1 MTVKVSKP
9 AINVREELADLKKPT
24 GIAGEAML
32 AAETPQEQQALIGVG
47 RRNLI
52 LNGDFKISQRGDFS
66 SATAITHD
74 NYYVDRWSVRVTNV
88 TANIQHIIGS
98 NASPGYPYKASNSL
112 RLTATNTAS
121 GVLRHLQRT
130 EGFLDG
136 QTLTFSAWV
145 KSNSPN
151 ARLFQY
157 QHDGQYRV
165 SSKAHSG
172 NGQWEFLSVTAINK
186 ATTANQIY
194 NDAAIASSTFGNVSI
209 TTGDYIEIS
218 EAQLEINNVVTPFEH
233 RSYGEELLLCSRYY
247 TSSFQTIEP
256 QNGSLGAPNRYY
268 SPGWK
273 HSSGSGIVGSVNNF
287 PVPMRTTPTITFY
300 RDTGVSV
307 TDGRWG
313 YYNSTSWQTAN
324 AAMSTQMFSHL
335 GFTPHLPNSE
345 TSITQNY
352 LLLGGWT
359 ADAEL

>member
-32 AAETPQEQQALIGVG
+32 RAETPQEQQALIGVG

-52 LNGDFKISQRGDFS
+52 LNGDFKISERGDFT

-74 NYYVDRWSVRVTNV
+74 NYYVDRWSVRVTNI
-88 TANIQHIIGS
+88 TANIQHILGS
-98 NASPGYPYKASNSL
+98 NSSPGYPYKASNSL

-121 GVLRHLQRT
+121 GLLRHLQRT

-145 KSNSPN
+145 KSNSSN

-172 NGQWEFLSVTAINK
+172 NGEWEFLSVTATNK
-186 ATTANQIY
+186 STTSNQIY
-194 NDAAIASSTFGNVSI
+194 NDAAIASSTFANVSI

-218 EAQLEINNVVTPFEH
+218 EAQLEINKIATPFEY
-233 RSYGEELLLCSRYY
+233 RSFGEELALCQRFY
-247 TSSFQTIEP
+247 TKWDIATNWSGY
-256 QNGSLGAPNRYY
+256 QNGTS
-268 SPGWK
+268 
-273 HSSGSGIVGSVNNF
+273 IVDFSVYT
-287 PVPMRTTPTITFY
+287 PVPMRNGSPSISCTGSFY
-300 RDTGVSV
+300 VWRQN
-307 TDGRWG
+307 G
-313 YYNSTSWQTAN
+313 YQQQTSPSIGIGGGGTHRHNNAIYCQVGNFSGLTNGYVAN
-324 AAMSTQMFSHL
+324 VFINTL
-335 GFTPHLPNSE
+335 E
-345 TSITQNY
+345 I
-352 LLLGGWT
+352 
-359 ADAEL
+359 DDEL

>member
-1 MTVKVSKP
+1 MTVNVSKP
-9 AINVREELADLKKPT
+9 VVNVREKLAELDKPT

-32 AAETPQEQQALIGVG
+32 RAETPQEQQALIGVG

-52 LNGDFKISQRGDFS
+52 LNGDFKISQRGDFT

-74 NYYVDRWSVRVTNV
+74 DYYVDRWCVRVTNV
-88 TANIQHIIGS
+88 TANIQHILGS
-98 NASPGYPYKASNSL
+98 NSSPGYPYKASNSL
-112 RLTATNTAS
+112 RLTATNTAT

-172 NGQWEFLSVTAINK
+172 NGQWEFLSVTAVNK
-186 ATTANQIY
+186 ANNANQLY

-218 EAQLEINNVVTPFEH
+218 EAQLEINKVATPFEH
-233 RSYGEELLLCSRYY
+233 RSYGEELALCKRYY
-247 TSSFQTIEP
+247 EEVYPNDNIFVKYNSSSAYGNIPYEVEKRATPSISQSGTFKAYGSGQSGSSIVTVSIQQATSKGIQAYINSGSYSSFFVRQD
-256 QNGSLGAPNRYY
+256 NA
-268 SPGWK
+268 
-273 HSSGSGIVGSVNNF
+273 GILKV
-287 PVPMRTTPTITFY
+287 
-300 RDTGVSV
+300 
-307 TDGRWG
+307 
-313 YYNSTSWQTAN
+313 
-324 AAMSTQMFSHL
+324 
-335 GFTPHLPNSE
+335 
-345 TSITQNY
+345 
-352 LLLGGWT
+352 
-359 ADAEL
+359 DAEL

>member
-24 GIAGEAML
+24 GIAGQAML

-52 LNGDFKISQRGDFS
+52 LNGDFKISQRGNFT

-74 NYYVDRWSVRVTNV
+74 DYYVDRWSVRVTNV
-88 TANIQHIIGS
+88 TANIQHILGS

-112 RLTATNTAS
+112 RLTATNTAT
-121 GVLRHLQRT
+121 GKLRHLQRT

-145 KSNSPN
+145 KSNSPD

-157 QHDGQYRV
+157 QNDGQYRV

-172 NGQWEFLSVTAINK
+172 NGQWEFLSVTAMIK
-186 ATTANQIY
+186 STSDNQIY

-218 EAQLEINNVVTPFEH
+218 EAQLEINKTFTPFEH
-233 RSYGEELLLCSRYY
+233 RSYGEELALCQRYY
-247 TSSFQTIEP
+247 QANSSTGNN
-256 QNGSLGAPNRYY
+256 NGF
-268 SPGWK
+268 
-273 HSSGSGIVGSVNNF
+273 IVVEYANNF
-287 PVPMRTTPTITFY
+287 RGRYLFPVTMRANPTVTTDFSSATIYDISTSLSASFFGTDNQTTTGF
-300 RDTGVSV
+300 RVNGNTTGVSTV
-307 TDGRWG
+307 GYINSWG
-313 YYNSTSWQTAN
+313 WA
-324 AAMSTQMFSHL
+324 
-335 GFTPHLPNSE
+335 
-345 TSITQNY
+345 
-352 LLLGGWT
+352 

>member
-1 MTVKVSKP
+1 MTVNVSKP
-9 AINVREELADLKKPT
+9 ALNVREKLAELDKPT

-32 AAETPQEQQALIGVG
+32 RAETPQEQQALIGVG

-66 SATAITHD
+66 SATAITND

-186 ATTANQIY
+186 ATLANQIY
-194 NDAAIASSTFGNVSI
+194 NDAAIASSTFANVSI

-233 RSYGEELLLCSRYY
+233 SRSYGEELALCQRYFAKY
-247 TSSFQTIEP
+247 R
-256 QNGSLGAPNRYY
+256 G
-268 SPGWK
+268 
-273 HSSGSGIVGSVNNF
+273 SGSYMAF
-287 PVPMRTTPTITFY
+287 PYSGLASDSSITEMFGNHPAEMRTSPTITF
-300 RDTGVSV
+300 
-307 TDGRWG
+307 
-313 YYNSTSWQTAN
+313 NSTTAFRIVQ
-324 AAMSTQMFSHL
+324 AATDVNTTNMLVDFISTSACRL
-335 GFTPHLPNSE
+335 RPT
-345 TSITQNY
+345 
-352 LLLGGWT
+352 GGSGLT
-359 ADAEL
+359 AGQAVGLINKANTVAEIYFDAEL